1 MRICG
6 FLLGLTATVLLAQGP
21 GLGGMRGQGAPGR
34 PALEAVKAALELS
47 DQQVQQLVQLRK
59 EEQEILQPLR
69 QQVQEKRK
77 ALREAREAANPNP
90 AIVGQIVLDLQKL
103 ADQIRTVNETYHT
116 KALSLLDAT
125 QKEKLQTLEQATE
138 RVMRARQAAN
148 GARVLNLLLPPDRG
162 RGPGN

>member
-1 MRICG
+1 MRIFG

-21 GLGGMRGQGAPGR
+21 GPGGMRGQGAPGR

-90 AIVGQIVLDLQKL
+90 AAVGQAVLDLQKL
-103 ADQIRTVNETYHT
+103 TGQIRTVNETYHT

-162 RGPGN
+162 RRPGN

>member
-1 MRICG
+1 M
-6 FLLGLTATVLLAQGP
+6 
-21 GLGGMRGQGAPGR
+21 
-34 PALEAVKAALELS
+34 
-47 DQQVQQLVQLRK
+47 QLRQ
-59 EEQEILQPLR
+59 EEQGVVQPIR

-90 AIVGQIVLDLQKL
+90 ATVGQLVLDLQKL
-103 ADQIRTVNETYHT
+103 VSQIRTVNETYHT

-148 GARVLNLLLPPDRG
+148 GARALNLLLPPDRG
-162 RGPGN
+162 QRPGN

>member
-1 MRICG
+1 
-6 FLLGLTATVLLAQGP
+6 
-21 GLGGMRGQGAPGR
+21 MRGQGAPGR

-90 AIVGQIVLDLQKL
+90 AAVGQAVLDLQKL
-103 ADQIRTVNETYHT
+103 TGQIRTVNETYHT

-162 RGPGN
+162 QRPGN

>member
-1 MRICG
+1 MRIYG
-6 FLLGLTATVLLAQGP
+6 FLLGLTAAVLLAQGP
-21 GLGGMRGQGAPGR
+21 GPGGMRGQGAQGR
-34 PALEAVKAALELS
+34 PALGAVKAALELS
-47 DQQVQQLVQLRK
+47 DDQVQQLVQLRQ
-59 EEQEILQPLR
+59 EEQGVVQPLR

-90 AIVGQIVLDLQKL
+90 ATVGQLVLDLQKL
-103 ADQIRTVNETYHT
+103 VSQIRTVNETYHT

-148 GARVLNLLLPPDRG
+148 GARALNLLLPPDRG
-162 RGPGN
+162 QRPGN